1 MTFDDSNRTA
11 CSYEDITF
19 SQGNTEVAET
29 QTLLTPPQA
38 SLSSIHDWYRRLL
51 LSAGKENETE
61 RKWETYLDKIPRMFE
76 GALNIEFVNLLKKI
90 RQQLHDFIGHV
101 MSPPD
106 AVEGE
111 DGGVQLI
118 WEKDNLYLAV
128 DVISSDNI
136 EWFLKDR
143 NTKENW
149 GDEEI
154 ALSDFPPEELQKKLK
169 IWKKS

>member
-1 MTFDDSNRTA
+1 
-11 CSYEDITF
+11 
-19 SQGNTEVAET
+19 
-29 QTLLTPPQA
+29 
-38 SLSSIHDWYRRLL
+38 
-51 LSAGKENETE
+51 
-61 RKWETYLDKIPRMFE
+61 MFE

-90 RQQLHDFIGHV
+90 RQQLDDFIGHV